1 MNYSQKT
8 GDMATGQ
15 VSFHNDKKVSKLF
28 VITDSMVV
36 AHDDDR

>member
-8 GDMATGQ
+8 GDMAIGQ
-15 VSFHNDKKVSKLF
+15 VSFHNDKKVSESF
-28 VITDSMVV
+28 EVTDGVVV